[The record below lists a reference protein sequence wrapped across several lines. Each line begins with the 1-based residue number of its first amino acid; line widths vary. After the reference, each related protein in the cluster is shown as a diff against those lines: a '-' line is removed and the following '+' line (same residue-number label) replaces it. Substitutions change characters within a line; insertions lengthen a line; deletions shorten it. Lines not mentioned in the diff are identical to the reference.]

1 MKKRYGI
8 VRLGVCL
15 LVLSLP
21 CAAQDDLV
29 LAQIANQP
37 IAVREFRAYA
47 AAIPQAYHLG
57 KTGIEADRL
66 LLNGLIDKKLLLA
79 EAERVGIGDEQ
90 EFKRKVEQFA
100 RDQTVRLYRSME
112 IDQRISI
119 AEEELMQHY
128 RDSHRDRALR
138 YAGILVATRDE
149 ALTLIDELAA
159 GADFRQ
165 LAREHS
171 LYEATRDQGGD
182 VGKYYAIDDTAPPL
196 RSIFSMQVGEVSAPL
211 PWGGDPQ
218 RYVIVKV
225 LDDAPVTFQEVA
237 SFVREE
243 VFAQKRLQRAQVL
256 RDSLSGLYAPQI
268 HDDAID
274 LLMMRLTRS
283 PAERVAAPEEGEA
296 VLCRYNGGVLTI
308 DDFVLLVPE
317 KEEGYSRDY
326 ERDWIVD
333 YLRDVAIPNRMF
345 FAEAR
350 GKGLDKHQIIL
361 AAVAN
366 KRSDMLVSALR
377 KRAVEERLPPITDAE
392 ARAFYDQNPEKFQG
406 FENIVTTE
414 ILVAFKEQAHSLKE
428 ELLGGADA
436 VQLARD
442 YTIRKER
449 AHHEGRLVLSP
460 VGLYQ
465 DLYQVGKNLQV
476 GDVGGPVKVRGG
488 YSVFKVEEKQPAPKK
503 PYHVFSQRRARAYVK
518 IARSQ
523 KAYVQYMRGLHE
535 QYSVEVF
542 EDNLLKIQEEAEDVT
557 GG

>member
-1 MKKRYGI
+1 MKNGLLRS
-8 VRLGVCL
+8 GVCIL
-15 LVLSLP
+15 GISLP
-21 CAAQDDLV
+21 CAAQDELV
-29 LAQIANQP
+29 LAQIEAQP
-37 IAVREFRAYA
+37 IAVSEFRAYA
-47 AAIPQAYHLG
+47 ANIPKAYQMG
-57 KTGIEADRL
+57 KTGIEADRI

-79 EAERVGIGDEQ
+79 EAERAGIGDER
-90 EFKRKVEQFA
+90 EFKHKLEQFA
-100 RDQTVRLYRSME
+100 EDQTVRLYKSTE
-112 IDQRISI
+112 IDQQISI

-149 ALTLIDELAA
+149 AFELLDELED

-165 LAREHS
+165 LAREYS
-171 LYEATRDQGGD
+171 LYEATRAQGGD
-182 VGKYYAIDDTAPPL
+182 VEKYYTIDDTAPPL
-196 RSIFSMQVGEVSAPL
+196 RSIFSMQVGEISEPL
-211 PWGGDPQ
+211 SWGGDPQ

-225 LDDAPVTFQEVA
+225 LDDAPVAVREVA
-237 SFVREE
+237 QFVREE
-243 VFAQKRLQRAQVL
+243 VFAQKRLQRAQAL
-256 RDSLSGLYAPQI
+256 RDSLSDQYAPQI
-268 HDDAID
+268 YYDKID
-274 LLMMRLTRS
+274 HVLMRLALS
-283 PAERVAAPEEGEA
+283 PEERVVSPEEGEE
-296 VLCRYNGGVLTI
+296 VLCRYKGGTLTI
-308 DDFVLLVPE
+308 DDLVLSVPE

-333 YLRDVAIPNRMF
+333 YLQDSVIPNRMILE
-345 FAEAR
+345 EAR
-350 GKGLDKHQIIL
+350 GKGLDKNQMIL

-377 KRAVEERLPPITDAE
+377 KREVEERLPPITDAE

-406 FENIVTTE
+406 FENIIATE
-414 ILVAFKEQAHSLKE
+414 ILVAFKEQAHSLQE
-428 ELLGGADA
+428 ELMGGADA

-465 DLYQVGKNLQV
+465 DLYKVAKDLQV

-488 YSVFKVEEKQPAPKK
+488 YSVFKVVEKQPPPKK
-503 PYHVFSQRRARAYVK
+503 PYHVFSQRRARAYVQ

-523 KAYVQYMRGLHE
+523 KAYVQYMRGLHKK
-535 QYSVEVF
+535 YSVEIF
-542 EDNLLKIQEEAEDVT
+542 EENLLKIQEGEEAVQ

>member
-1 MKKRYGI
+1 MKNGLLRS
-8 VRLGVCL
+8 GVCIL
-15 LVLSLP
+15 GISLP
-21 CAAQDDLV
+21 CAAQDELV
-29 LAQIANQP
+29 LAQIEDQP
-37 IAVREFRAYA
+37 IAVSEFRAYA
-47 AAIPQAYHLG
+47 ANIPKAYQMG
-57 KTGIEADRL
+57 KTGIEADRI

-79 EAERVGIGDEQ
+79 EAERAGIGDEL

-100 RDQTVRLYRSME
+100 EDQTVRLYKSME
-112 IDQRISI
+112 IGQQISI

-149 ALTLIDELAA
+149 AFELLDELEA

-165 LAREHS
+165 LAGEHS

-182 VGKYYAIDDTAPPL
+182 VEKYYTIDDTAPPL
-196 RSIFSMQVGEVSAPL
+196 RSIFSMQVGEISEPL
-211 PWGGDPQ
+211 SWGGDPQ

-225 LDDAPVTFQEVA
+225 LDDAPVAVREVA
-237 SFVREE
+237 QFVREE
-243 VFAQKRLQRAQVL
+243 VFGQKRLQRAQAL
-256 RDSLSGLYAPQI
+256 RDSLNDQYAPQI
-268 HDDAID
+268 HYDKID
-274 LLMMRLTRS
+274 HVLMRLALS
-283 PAERVAAPEEGEA
+283 PEERVASPEEGEE
-296 VLCRYNGGVLTI
+296 VLCRYKGGTLTI
-308 DDFVLLVPE
+308 DDLVLSVPE

-333 YLRDVAIPNRMF
+333 YLQDSVIPNRMF
-345 FAEAR
+345 LAEAR
-350 GKGLDKHQIIL
+350 GKGLDKNQMIL

-377 KRAVEERLPPITDAE
+377 KREVEERLPPITDAE
-392 ARAFYDQNPEKFQG
+392 VRAFYDLNPEKFQG
-406 FENIVTTE
+406 FENIIATE

-428 ELLGGADA
+428 ELMGGADA

-465 DLYQVGKNLQV
+465 DLYKVAKDLQV

-488 YSVFKVEEKQPAPKK
+488 YSVFKVVEKQPPPKK
-503 PYHVFSQRRARAYVK
+503 PYHVFSQRRARAYVQ

-523 KAYVQYMRGLHE
+523 KAYVQYMRGLHKK
-535 QYSVEVF
+535 YSVEIF
-542 EDNLLKIQEEAEDVT
+542 EENLLKIQEGEEAVQE
-557 GG
+557 G

>member
-1 MKKRYGI
+1 MKRIRGI
-8 VRLGVCL
+8 VRSSVCL
-15 LVLSLP
+15 LVLALP
-21 CAAQDDLV
+21 GAAQDERV
-29 LAQIANQP
+29 LAQIENQP
-37 IAVREFRAYA
+37 IAVSEFKNYA
-47 AAIPQAYHLG
+47 ARIPPAYRMG
-57 KTGIEADRL
+57 KTGIEAARI

-79 EAERVGIGDEQ
+79 EAERVGIGDEP
-90 EFKRKVEQFA
+90 EFKRKVAQFA
-100 RDQTVRLYRSME
+100 QDQAVRLYRSIE

-149 ALTLIDELAA
+149 ALELLNALET

-171 LYEATRDQGGD
+171 LYEATREQGGD

-196 RSIFSMQVGEVSAPL
+196 RSIFSMPVGEVSDPL
-211 PWGGDPQ
+211 PWGGDPP

-225 LDDAPVTFQEVA
+225 LDDAPVAFREVA
-237 SFVREE
+237 QFVREE
-243 VFAQKRLQRAQVL
+243 VFAQKRLQRTQVL
-256 RDSLSGLYAPQI
+256 RDSLRARYAPQI
-268 HDDAID
+268 HYDEID
-274 LLMMRLTRS
+274 PLLLRLAQS
-283 PAERVAAPEEGEA
+283 PEERATTPEEGAA
-296 VLCRYNGGVLTI
+296 VLCRYNGGALTI

-333 YLRDVAIPNRMF
+333 YLRDAAIPNRMF
-345 FAEAR
+345 LEEAR
-350 GKGLDKHQIIL
+350 AKGLDQHHNIR

-366 KRSDMLVSALR
+366 KRSDLLVSTLR
-377 KRAVEERLPPITDAE
+377 QRAVEERLPPITEAE
-392 ARAFYDQNPEKFQG
+392 VRAFYDQNPEKFQG

-428 ELLGGADA
+428 ELLAGADA

-442 YTIRKER
+442 YTIRQER

-465 DLYQVGKNLQV
+465 ELYKVAKNLQV
-476 GDVGGPVKVRGG
+476 GEVGGPIKVREG
-488 YSVFKVEEKQPAPKK
+488 YSVFKVVEKQPAPKK

-523 KAYVQYMRGLHE
+523 EAYVQYMRGLRA
-535 QYSVEVF
+535 QYSVEIF
-542 EDNLLKIQEEAEDVT
+542 DDTLLKIREEAEDVP

>member
-1 MKKRYGI
+1 MKNGLLRS
-8 VRLGVCL
+8 GVCIL
-15 LVLSLP
+15 GISLP
-21 CAAQDDLV
+21 CAAQDELV
-29 LAQIANQP
+29 LAQIEDQP
-37 IAVREFRAYA
+37 IAVSEFRAYA
-47 AAIPQAYHLG
+47 ANIPKAYQMG
-57 KTGIEADRL
+57 KTGIEADRI

-79 EAERVGIGDEQ
+79 EAERAGIGDEL

-100 RDQTVRLYRSME
+100 EDQTVRLYKSME
-112 IDQRISI
+112 IGQQISI

-149 ALTLIDELAA
+149 AFELLDELEA

-165 LAREHS
+165 LAREYS

-182 VGKYYAIDDTAPPL
+182 VEKYYTIDDTAPPL
-196 RSIFSMQVGEVSAPL
+196 RSIFSMQVGEISEPL
-211 PWGGDPQ
+211 SWGGDPQ

-225 LDDAPVTFQEVA
+225 LDDAPVAVREVA
-237 SFVREE
+237 QFVREE
-243 VFAQKRLQRAQVL
+243 VFGQKRLQRAQAL
-256 RDSLSGLYAPQI
+256 RDSLNDQYAPQI
-268 HDDAID
+268 HYDKID
-274 LLMMRLTRS
+274 HVLMRLALS
-283 PAERVAAPEEGEA
+283 PEERVASPEEGEE
-296 VLCRYNGGVLTI
+296 VLCRYKGGTLTI
-308 DDFVLLVPE
+308 DDLVLSVPE

-333 YLRDVAIPNRMF
+333 YLQDSVIPNRMF
-345 FAEAR
+345 LAEAR
-350 GKGLDKHQIIL
+350 GKGLDKNQMIL

-377 KRAVEERLPPITDAE
+377 KREVEERLPPITDAE
-392 ARAFYDQNPEKFQG
+392 ARVFYDQNPEKFQG
-406 FENIVTTE
+406 FENIIATE
-414 ILVAFKEQAHSLKE
+414 ILVAFKEQAHSLQE
-428 ELLGGADA
+428 ELMGDADA

-465 DLYQVGKNLQV
+465 DLYKVAKDLQV

-488 YSVFKVEEKQPAPKK
+488 YSVFKVVEKQPPPKK
-503 PYHVFSQRRARAYVK
+503 PYHVFSQRRARAYVQ

-523 KAYVQYMRGLHE
+523 KAYVQYMRGLHKK
-535 QYSVEVF
+535 YSVEIF
-542 EDNLLKIQEEAEDVT
+542 EENLLKIQEGEEAVQ

>member
-1 MKKRYGI
+1 MKNGLLRS
-8 VRLGVCL
+8 GVCIL
-15 LVLSLP
+15 GISLP
-21 CAAQDDLV
+21 CAAQDELV
-29 LAQIANQP
+29 LAQIEDQP
-37 IAVREFRAYA
+37 IAVSEFRAYA
-47 AAIPQAYHLG
+47 ANIPKAYQMG
-57 KTGIEADRL
+57 KTGIEADRI

-79 EAERVGIGDEQ
+79 EAERAGIGDKL

-100 RDQTVRLYRSME
+100 EDQTVRLYKSME
-112 IDQRISI
+112 IGQQISI

-149 ALTLIDELAA
+149 AFELLDELEA

-165 LAREHS
+165 LAGEHS

-182 VGKYYAIDDTAPPL
+182 VEKYYTIDDTAPPL
-196 RSIFSMQVGEVSAPL
+196 RSIFSMQVGEISEPL
-211 PWGGDPQ
+211 SWGGDPQ

-225 LDDAPVTFQEVA
+225 LDDAPVAVREVA
-237 SFVREE
+237 QFVREE
-243 VFAQKRLQRAQVL
+243 VFAQKRLQRAQAL
-256 RDSLSGLYAPQI
+256 RDSLNDQYAPQI
-268 HDDAID
+268 HYDKID
-274 LLMMRLTRS
+274 HVLMRLALS
-283 PAERVAAPEEGEA
+283 PEERVASPEEGEE
-296 VLCRYNGGVLTI
+296 VLCRYKGGTLTI
-308 DDFVLLVPE
+308 DDLVLSVPE

-333 YLRDVAIPNRMF
+333 YLQDSVIPNRMF
-345 FAEAR
+345 LAEAR
-350 GKGLDKHQIIL
+350 GKGLDKNQMIL

-377 KRAVEERLPPITDAE
+377 KREVEERLPPITDAE
-392 ARAFYDQNPEKFQG
+392 VRAFYDLNPEKFQG
-406 FENIVTTE
+406 FENIIATE

-428 ELLGGADA
+428 ELMGGADA

-465 DLYQVGKNLQV
+465 DLYKVAKDLQV
-476 GDVGGPVKVRGG
+476 GYVGGPVKVRGG
-488 YSVFKVEEKQPAPKK
+488 YSVFKVVEKQPPPKK
-503 PYHVFSQRRARAYVK
+503 PYHVFSQRRARAYVQ

-523 KAYVQYMRGLHE
+523 KAYVQYMRGLHKK
-535 QYSVEVF
+535 YSVEIF
-542 EDNLLKIQEEAEDVT
+542 EENLLKIQEGEEAVQ

>member
-1 MKKRYGI
+1 MKNGLLRS
-8 VRLGVCL
+8 GVCIL
-15 LVLSLP
+15 GISLP
-21 CAAQDDLV
+21 CAAQDELV
-29 LAQIANQP
+29 LAQIEDQP
-37 IAVREFRAYA
+37 IAVSEFRAYA
-47 AAIPQAYHLG
+47 ANIPKAYQMG
-57 KTGIEADRL
+57 KTGIEADRI

-79 EAERVGIGDEQ
+79 EAERAGIGDEL

-100 RDQTVRLYRSME
+100 EDQTVRLYKSME
-112 IDQRISI
+112 IGQQISI

-149 ALTLIDELAA
+149 AFELLDELEA

-165 LAREHS
+165 LAGEHS

-182 VGKYYAIDDTAPPL
+182 VEKYYTIDDTAPPL
-196 RSIFSMQVGEVSAPL
+196 RSIFSMQVGEISEPL
-211 PWGGDPQ
+211 SWGGDPQ

-225 LDDAPVTFQEVA
+225 LDDAPVAVREVA
-237 SFVREE
+237 QFVREE
-243 VFAQKRLQRAQVL
+243 VFGQKRLQRAQAL
-256 RDSLSGLYAPQI
+256 RDSLNDQYAPQI
-268 HDDAID
+268 HYDKID
-274 LLMMRLTRS
+274 HVLMRLALS
-283 PAERVAAPEEGEA
+283 PEERVASPEEGEE
-296 VLCRYNGGVLTI
+296 VLCRYKGGTLTI
-308 DDFVLLVPE
+308 DDLVLSVPE

-333 YLRDVAIPNRMF
+333 YLQDSVIPNRMF
-345 FAEAR
+345 LAEAR
-350 GKGLDKHQIIL
+350 GKGLDKNQMIL

-377 KRAVEERLPPITDAE
+377 KREVEERLPPITDAE
-392 ARAFYDQNPEKFQG
+392 VRAFYDLNPEKFQG
-406 FENIVTTE
+406 FENIIATE

-428 ELLGGADA
+428 ELMGDADA

-465 DLYQVGKNLQV
+465 DLYKVAKDLQV

-488 YSVFKVEEKQPAPKK
+488 YSVFKVVEKQPPPKK
-503 PYHVFSQRRARAYVK
+503 PYHVFSQRRARAYVQ

-523 KAYVQYMRGLHE
+523 KAYVQYMRGLHKK
-535 QYSVEVF
+535 YSVEIF
-542 EDNLLKIQEEAEDVT
+542 EENLLKIQEGEEAVQ

>member
-1 MKKRYGI
+1 MKNGLLRS
-8 VRLGVCL
+8 GVCIL
-15 LVLSLP
+15 GISLP
-21 CAAQDDLV
+21 CAAQDELV
-29 LAQIANQP
+29 LAQIEDQP
-37 IAVREFRAYA
+37 IAGSEFRAYA
-47 AAIPQAYHLG
+47 ANIPKAYQMG
-57 KTGIEADRL
+57 KTGIEADRI

-79 EAERVGIGDEQ
+79 EAERAGIGDEL

-100 RDQTVRLYRSME
+100 EDQTVRLYKSME
-112 IDQRISI
+112 IDQQISI

-149 ALTLIDELAA
+149 AFELLDELED

-165 LAREHS
+165 LAREYS

-182 VGKYYAIDDTAPPL
+182 VEKYYTIDDTAPPL
-196 RSIFSMQVGEVSAPL
+196 RSIFSMQVGEVSEPL

-225 LDDAPVTFQEVA
+225 LDDAPVTFREVA
-237 SFVREE
+237 QFVREE
-243 VFAQKRLQRAQVL
+243 VFAQKRLQRAQAL
-256 RDSLSGLYAPQI
+256 RDSLSDQYAPQI
-268 HDDAID
+268 HYDKID
-274 LLMMRLTRS
+274 HVLMRLGLS
-283 PAERVAAPEEGEA
+283 PEERIASPEEGEE
-296 VLCRYNGGVLTI
+296 VLCRYKGGTLTI
-308 DDFVLLVPE
+308 DDLVLSVPE

-333 YLRDVAIPNRMF
+333 YLQDSVIPNRMILE
-345 FAEAR
+345 EAR
-350 GKGLDKHQIIL
+350 GKGLDKNQMIL

-377 KRAVEERLPPITDAE
+377 KREVEERLPPITDAE

-406 FENIVTTE
+406 FENIIATE

-428 ELLGGADA
+428 ELVGGADA
-436 VQLARD
+436 VQLAKD

-465 DLYQVGKNLQV
+465 DLYKVAKALQV

-488 YSVFKVEEKQPAPKK
+488 YSVFKVVEKQPPPKK
-503 PYHVFSQRRARAYVK
+503 PYHVFSERRARAYVK

-523 KAYVQYMRGLHE
+523 KAYVQYMRGLHKK
-535 QYSVEVF
+535 YSVEIF
-542 EDNLLKIQEEAEDVT
+542 EDNLLKIREEEEAVQ

>member
-1 MKKRYGI
+1 MKNGLLRS
-8 VRLGVCL
+8 GVCIL
-15 LVLSLP
+15 GISLP
-21 CAAQDDLV
+21 CAAQDELV
-29 LAQIANQP
+29 LAQIEDQP
-37 IAVREFRAYA
+37 IAVSEFRAYA
-47 AAIPQAYHLG
+47 ANIPKAYQMG
-57 KTGIEADRL
+57 KTGIEADRI

-79 EAERVGIGDEQ
+79 EAERAGIGDEL

-100 RDQTVRLYRSME
+100 EDQTVRLYKSME
-112 IDQRISI
+112 IGQQISI

-149 ALTLIDELAA
+149 AFELLDELEA

-165 LAREHS
+165 LAGEHS

-182 VGKYYAIDDTAPPL
+182 VEKYYTIDDTAPPL
-196 RSIFSMQVGEVSAPL
+196 RSIFSMQVGEISEPL
-211 PWGGDPQ
+211 SWGGDPQ

-225 LDDAPVTFQEVA
+225 LDDAPVAVREVA
-237 SFVREE
+237 QFVREE
-243 VFAQKRLQRAQVL
+243 VFAQKRLQRAQAL
-256 RDSLSGLYAPQI
+256 RDSLNDQYAPQI
-268 HDDAID
+268 HYDKID
-274 LLMMRLTRS
+274 HVLMRLALS
-283 PAERVAAPEEGEA
+283 PEERVASPEEGEE
-296 VLCRYNGGVLTI
+296 VLCRYKGGTLTI
-308 DDFVLLVPE
+308 DDLVLSVPE

-333 YLRDVAIPNRMF
+333 YLQDSVIPNRMF
-345 FAEAR
+345 LAEAR
-350 GKGLDKHQIIL
+350 GKGLDKNQMIL

-377 KRAVEERLPPITDAE
+377 KREVEERLPPITDAE
-392 ARAFYDQNPEKFQG
+392 VRAFYDLNPEKFQG
-406 FENIVTTE
+406 FENIIATE

-428 ELLGGADA
+428 ELMGDADA

-465 DLYQVGKNLQV
+465 DLYKVAKDLQV

-488 YSVFKVEEKQPAPKK
+488 YSVFKVVEKQPPPKK
-503 PYHVFSQRRARAYVK
+503 PYHVFSQRRARAYVQ

-523 KAYVQYMRGLHE
+523 KAYVQYMRGLHKK
-535 QYSVEVF
+535 YSVEIF
-542 EDNLLKIQEEAEDVT
+542 EENLLKIQEGEEAVQ